1 MCFTVEDDRSQ
12 VALAEGIT
20 KTDLD
25 DLITSGIESFW
36 AWFFSDL
43 LKILVIFPMETQFE
57 SSIVE
62 N

>member
-1 MCFTVEDDRSQ
+1 MCFIVENDRSQ

-20 KTDLD
+20 KTYLD
-25 DLITSGIESFW
+25 ETEKFLGMIFP
-36 AWFFSDL
+36 DL
-43 LKILVIFPMETQFE
+43 LKILIIFPMETQFE